1 MIIDKTY
8 FLSGELF
15 IPNANDGNMGSSIES
30 NLDIVIKRY
39 ERQLL
44 LDALGVE
51 LYNELETAMDDLQN
65 ADQKWQYLVNGT
77 DYTISGVKYRWDG
90 LKGKNKDGLL
100 AHYVYCMYL
109 RQDEI
114 DYSTTGMKRNA
125 VENAIRASFTEKYV
139 QSWCAF
145 IKMYQGDNEVNRS
158 LKQFL
163 EDMESD
169 YPLDGFKCYG
179 NVNRFGI

>member
-15 IPNANDGNMGSSIES
+15 IPNANDGNVGSNSAS
-30 NLDIVIKRY
+30 NLDTVIERY

-44 LDALGVE
+44 LDALG
-51 LYNELETAMDDLQN
+51 LDIYNGLVTAMADLQGSE
-65 ADQKWQYLVNGT
+65 QKWQNLVNGM
-77 DYTISGVKYRWDG
+77 DYSVDGTNYRWDG
-90 LKGKNKDGLL
+90 LKGKNKDGVI

-125 VENAIRASFTEKYV
+125 VENALRASFTEKYV
-139 QSWCAF
+139 SAWSNF
-145 IKMYQGDNEVNRS
+145 INMYQGDNTVNRS
-158 LKQFL
+158 LLQYM
-163 EDMESD
+163 EDNI
-169 YPLDGFKCYG
+169 LDFPYEDQKLYG
-179 NVNRFGI
+179 KVNRFGI

>member
-1 MIIDKTY
+1 M
-8 FLSGELF
+8 SGELY
-15 IPNANDGNMGSSIES
+15 IPNANDGNMGSSS
-30 NLDIVIKRY
+30 TNNLDTVLKRY

-51 LYNELETAMDDLQN
+51 LYNGLVLAMDDLPN
-65 ADQKWQYLVNGT
+65 AAQKWQDLVDGL
-77 DYTISGVKYRWDG
+77 DYVLDGKMYRWEG

-125 VENAIRASFTEKYV
+125 VENALRASFTEKYV
-139 QSWCAF
+139 AAWSNF
-145 IKMYQGDNEVNRS
+145 INMYQGDNVVNRS
-158 LKQFL
+158 LKQYLGDNEADF
-163 EDMESD
+163 
-169 YPLDGFKCYG
+169 PIDGFKCYG
-179 NVNRFGI
+179 KVNRFGI